1 MSAGSSPNLSSMSG
15 FSGLASAPRRLLIAS
30 LALNLFFVG
39 VALALAMRGPHKPAV
54 FVPPASVEDRSPR
67 VRIDRLAATLPMTDA
82 RLLLTRFG
90 AVNGRL
96 VDAEAASRAAQERA
110 RAAFVAMPFDPEAAR
125 AALSGLRDAR
135 REVWSIV
142 HEVIIDA
149 AVQMSPEGR
158 ARIAAWVPPVQPDEA
173 AR

>member
-1 MSAGSSPNLSSMSG
+1 MSPLSRPLSG

-30 LALNLFFVG
+30 LALNLFFAG
-39 VALALAMRGPHKPAV
+39 VALAVVMRAPHKPV
-54 FVPPASVEDRSPR
+54 FLPAPNVEDRSPR
-67 VRIDRLAATLPMTDA
+67 VRIDRLAATLPMADA
-82 RLLLTRFG
+82 RLLLARF
-90 AVNGRL
+90 AAANGRL

-110 RAAFVAMPFDPEAAR
+110 REAFLARPFDPAAAR

-142 HEVIIDA
+142 HDVIIDA
-149 AVQMSPEGR
+149 AGQMSPEGS
-158 ARIAAWVPPVQPDEA
+158 ARIAAWVPPVPPDEP